1 MKSKQ
6 IISIFAALALAAGS
20 AALMTGCAGKS
31 YLSERDGTRYKVV
44 SEIADKNAQNQAST
58 TSAASETTETPAADE
73 SSEETPAA
81 DESSEET
88 PVADESSE
96 ETPVADESSEEAP
109 VADESSEEA
118 PVADE
123 SSAETPAGD
132 DEIQT
137 DENTLAVIKLEK
149 PEDWDENTLTIRV
162 WDSDKNENG
171 KNGQEMT
178 LGNDGKYYA
187 VISKIATSSGVEYT
201 DPKFIFISNSKKAMD
216 AGVRAT
222 TVQSEEGTVNGNKT
236 YSLQQEGRK
245 FLLVE
250 N

>member
-31 YLSERDGTRYKVV
+31 YLSERVTTANGKTSYKAV
-44 SEIADKNAQNQAST
+44 SEIADKKAQDQAST
-58 TSAASETTETPAADE
+58 TSAASETTETPAVDE
-73 SSEETPAA
+73 SSA
-81 DESSEET
+81 ET

-96 ETPVADESSEEAP
+96 EAPVADESSEEAP

-162 WDSDKNENG
+162 WDSNKNENG
-171 KNGQEMT
+171 NNGQQMT

-187 VISKIATSSGVEYT
+187 VISKIATSSGAEYT
-201 DPKFIFISNSKKAMD
+201 DPQFKFMSNSKSAME

-222 TVQSEEGTVNGNKT
+222 VVQSEDGTINGSKT
-236 YSLQQEGRK
+236 YSLQKEGKK

>member
-31 YLSERDGTRYKVV
+31 YLSERVTTANGKASYKAV
-44 SEIADKNAQNQAST
+44 SEIADKTAQDQAST
-58 TSAASETTETPAADE
+58 TSAASETTETP
-73 SSEETPAA
+73 S
-81 DESSEET
+81 ET

-96 ETPVADESSEEAP
+96 ETPVADESSAEAP
-109 VADESSEEA
+109 VT
-118 PVADE
+118 DE

-137 DENTLAVIKLEK
+137 DENTLAVIRLEK

-201 DPKFIFISNSKKAMD
+201 DPKFKFMSNSKKAME
-216 AGVRAT
+216 AGVSAT
-222 TVQSEEGTVNGNKT
+222 IVQSEDGTINGSKT

>member
-96 ETPVADESSEEAP
+96 ETP

>member
-31 YLSERDGTRYKVV
+31 YLSERVTTANGKASYKAV
-44 SEIADKNAQNQAST
+44 SEIADKTAQDQAST
-58 TSAASETTETPAADE
+58 TSAASETTETP
-73 SSEETPAA
+73 SETPVA

-96 ETPVADESSEEAP
+96 ETPVADESSAEAP
-109 VADESSEEA
+109 VT
-118 PVADE
+118 DE

-137 DENTLAVIKLEK
+137 DENTLAVIRLEK

-201 DPKFIFISNSKKAMD
+201 DPKFKFMSNSKKAME
-216 AGVRAT
+216 AGVSAT
-222 TVQSEEGTVNGNKT
+222 IVQSEDGTINGSKT